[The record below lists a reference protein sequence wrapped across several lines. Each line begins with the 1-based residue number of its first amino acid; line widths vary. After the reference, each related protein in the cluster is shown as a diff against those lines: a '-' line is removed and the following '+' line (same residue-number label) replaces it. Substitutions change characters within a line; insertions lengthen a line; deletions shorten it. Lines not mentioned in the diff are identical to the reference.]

1 VFAVVDDVKLII
13 PAVLIQG
20 IVLAK

>member
-1 VFAVVDDVKLII
+1 VFAVADDVKLII